1 MEWSSGD
8 KWSVEVGLEP
18 GQYDFKAVVM
28 RQDGSIAE
36 WEGGD
41 NRTIEV
47 HATAH
52 HALFST
58 AISPCDM
65 HALRCSQQ
73 LVPRSHRL
81 AF

>member
-28 RQDGSIAE
+28 REDGSIAE
-36 WEGGD
+36 WEGGE

-47 HATAH
+47 QANA
-52 HALFST
+52 
-58 AISPCDM
+58 
-65 HALRCSQQ
+65 
-73 LVPRSHRL
+73 
-81 AF
+81 